1 MIYSSNEEALRIEI
15 IMIETYTASPI
26 LIEKADLSYVGAGTN
41 VARHG
46 YGMYFGELET
56 ASHYLKQYE
65 SYKQAV
71 LSITSG
77 DVIAYEGDEQFEAM
91 KRIHDDPSLWDEE
104 YEEWMMDPLLVE
116 IADEAGPDRPP
127 SFAMSRGV
135 IHRVQLRGVE
145 VRDLT
150 SWDDPVEFDE
160 RVALQ
165 CALLDSHYSQ
175 HNLPAIPW
183 HLFDSPAPPSEMKP
197 SELVEYLFDCVINLA
212 YEEDRVDVTID
223 RDELFAAWW
232 EMACKNEVDLSFEI
246 GRDDTFDAVAQM
258 SLKALVEPGV
268 ELEPSITYG
277 SAYGTIA
284 STLSST
290 REPDIKAASDIFSR
304 IGKIGFIGDAVEGR
318 YGAKEYVVFDRDVLK
333 NATFEALTPREVD
346 DLKMA
351 PSEPSNDNDY
361 DYAPRVGY

>member
-1 MIYSSNEEALRIEI
+1 MIYSSNEEALRVEI

-104 YEEWMMDPLLVE
+104 YEEWMMDPTLVE
-116 IADEAGPDRPP
+116 IAEEVGQDYPP
-127 SFAMSRGV
+127 SFKMFRGV
-135 IHRVQLRGVE
+135 IHRVQLRGIE
-145 VRDLT
+145 NSDLT
-150 SWDDPVEFDE
+150 SWDDPVEPDE
-160 RVALQ
+160 RAALQ
-165 CALLDSHYSQ
+165 RAMLDSHYSK

-183 HLFDSPAPPSEMKP
+183 HLFNSPAPPSDMKP
-197 SELVEYLFDCVINLA
+197 SELVEYLFDCVMDLA
-212 YEEDRVDVTID
+212 YEEDRVDVTMD

-232 EMACKNEVDLSFEI
+232 EMACKNEVDLSFAV

-268 ELEPSITYG
+268 ELEPGITYG

-290 REPDIKAASDIFSR
+290 REPDIKAASDIFSHV
-304 IGKIGFIGDAVEGR
+304 GKIGFIGDAVEGR
-318 YGAKEYVVFDRDVLK
+318 YGAKEYVIFDRDVLK
-333 NATFEALTPREVD
+333 NATFKALTPQEVD
-346 DLKMA
+346 NLKM
-351 PSEPSNDNDY
+351 EVDVVSNDNDY
-361 DYAPRVGY
+361 EHAPRMGY